1 MLNGPEIPLMVL
13 FVSIA
18 AVFIMRGPFGRA
30 MAERLSGRARS
41 GTEDQDVRELK
52 GDVEELRNQ
61 LADVQERLDFAE
73 RVLAR
78 KDDRVAVVL
87 QREAERLP
95 PVR

>member
-1 MLNGPEIPLMVL
+1 MVL

-52 GDVEELRNQ
+52 GEVEELRNQ
-61 LADVQERLDFAE
+61 LYEVQERLDFAE
-73 RVLAR
+73 RLLAR
-78 KDDRVAVVL
+78 KDDRV
-87 QREAERLP
+87 EALSKGGAGD
-95 PVR
+95 VR

>member
-1 MLNGPEIPLMVL
+1 VLNGPEIPLMVL